1 MQGSALSKDEVHQVP
16 AYLLAIHL
24 AALFTRLQQ
33 RLEAKARRE
42 SARSR
47 PKSKFY

>member
-1 MQGSALSKDEVHQVP
+1 MRVQPP
-16 AYLLAIHL
+16 APFDD
-24 AALFTRLQQ
+24 AALMQLLQQ

-42 SARSR
+42 SARAR

>member
-1 MQGSALSKDEVHQVP
+1 MRFTRYAHP
-16 AYLLAIHL
+16 AARSLAD
-24 AALFTRLQQ
+24 AALMRLLQQ

-42 SARSR
+42 SARAR